1 MTVNESTVDP
11 AVAAIREEITAL
23 DLRLVATINERIE
36 AVERLRRYKQQNGIA
51 FFDPN
56 REAWLVQH
64 LKDVNKGPL
73 SEEGLEELVAFVLGL
88 VKREVT
94 DPRG

>member
-1 MTVNESTVDP
+1 MSVDESVDP
-11 AVAAIREEITAL
+11 AVEAIREEITAL
-23 DLRLVATINERIE
+23 DLRLVATVNERIE
-36 AVERLRRYKQQNGIA
+36 TVERLRLYKREHGIA

-64 LKDVNKGPL
+64 LKDANTGPL
-73 SEEGLEELVAFVLGL
+73 SEDGLEELIAFVLGL

>member
-1 MTVNESTVDP
+1 MTVDEAAADP

-23 DLRLVATINERIE
+23 DLRLVATINERIA
-36 AVERLRRYKQQNGIA
+36 AVERLRRYKQENGIA
-51 FFDPN
+51 FFDPS

-64 LKDVNKGPL
+64 LKEANGGPL